1 MKGSWHSSLL
11 LPRFQINERVKGT
24 YGRPLKFCLDPD
36 GVSIILKL
44 KMFEKVRNTI
54 SEHSLLA
61 AGDSVLVAL
70 SGGPDSVALLHLL
83 SRLQKEME
91 LNLAAVYVNH
101 QIRLRA
107 AKKEERFCRELCD
120 KLGVELTIVREDIP
134 ALARLK
140 KKGLEEIARD
150 FRYKTFESLAVEYG
164 CNKIA
169 LAHHV
174 DDRVE
179 TILFR
184 ILRGTGRTGLQ
195 GIPIKRGRIVR
206 PFYHVTK
213 REIISYLKRHR
224 LKFCVDQSNM
234 GSDFARNYIRNR
246 LLVDIR
252 RCLSPGVDAALL
264 NLSETA
270 HEEEAFL
277 EGIVRKAQKK
287 IARATVGGKIEL
299 DLKLFVGYNIWLRR
313 RLLRHCLTEL
323 SPDGRAPDRT
333 VVERLDK
340 ICMTG
345 GKGLSLPD
353 AVQAVRAGSKLL
365 LYREEHCAYIE
376 ELQPGKTCRLPC
388 LRLNLRCALPA
399 AFGGSLKMTKRSRR
413 VWINWEK
420 LTPPLVVRNIR
431 RADRFVPLGMKGTKK
446 IGDYLT
452 DRKVAGVYRDEI
464 PVVCDQKGIV
474 WLVGFEIADR
484 VKIDT
489 STNRVIRIEVIER
502 RKNPVHA
509 V

>member
-1 MKGSWHSSLL
+1 MIK
-11 LPRFQINERVKGT
+11 ERVKGT

-54 SEHSLLA
+54 SEQSLLA
-61 AGDSVLVAL
+61 SGDSVLVAL
-70 SGGPDSVALLHLL
+70 SGGPDSVAILYLLTC
-83 SRLQKEME
+83 LQKEMK
-91 LNLAAVYVNH
+91 LRLAAVYVNH
-101 QIRLRA
+101 QIRPRA

-134 ALARLK
+134 TLARLE
-140 KKGLEEIARD
+140 KKGLEETARD
-150 FRYKTFESLAVEYG
+150 FRYTAFESLAVKRG

-195 GIPIKRGRIVR
+195 GIPIKRGRVVR

-213 REIISYLKRHR
+213 REIYSYLKKHR
-224 LKFCVDQSNM
+224 LKFCVDQSNAS
-234 GSDFARNYIRNR
+234 SDFARNYIRNK

-252 RCLSPGVDAALL
+252 RHLSPGVDAALL

-277 EGIVRKAQKK
+277 ESIVRKAQKK
-287 IARATVGGKIEL
+287 IVRATVGGKIEL
-299 DLKLFVGYNIWLRR
+299 DLKLFAGYYLWLRR

-333 VVERLDK
+333 AVERLDK

-353 AVQAVRAGSKLL
+353 TVQAVRAGSKLL
-365 LYREEHCAYIE
+365 LYRGECRAYIE
-376 ELQPGKTCRLPC
+376 RLELGKTCRLRP
-388 LRLNLRCALPA
+388 LRLNLRCGLPV
-399 AFGGSLKMTKRSRR
+399 AFGGSLKMTKRSRQI
-413 VWINWEK
+413 WLDWEK
-420 LTPPLVVRNIR
+420 LSPPLVVRNIR
-431 RADRFVPLGMKGTKK
+431 RSDRFVPLGMKGTKK
-446 IGDYLT
+446 IGNYLT

-474 WLVGFEIADR
+474 WLVGFEIANR

-489 STNRVIRIEVIER
+489 STNRVISIEVTER
-502 RKNPVHA
+502 RKSPAHA

>member
-1 MKGSWHSSLL
+1 MIK
-11 LPRFQINERVKGT
+11 ERVKGT

-54 SEHSLLA
+54 SEQSLLA
-61 AGDSVLVAL
+61 SGDSVLVAL
-70 SGGPDSVALLHLL
+70 SGGPDSVAILYLLTC
-83 SRLQKEME
+83 LQKEMK
-91 LNLAAVYVNH
+91 LRLAAVYVNH
-101 QIRLRA
+101 QIRPRA

-134 ALARLK
+134 TLARLE
-140 KKGLEEIARD
+140 KKGLEETARD
-150 FRYKTFESLAVEYG
+150 FRYTAFESLAVKRG

-195 GIPIKRGRIVR
+195 GIPIKRGRVVR

-213 REIISYLKRHR
+213 REIYSYLKKHR
-224 LKFCVDQSNM
+224 LKFCVDQSNAS
-234 GSDFARNYIRNR
+234 SDFARNYIRNK

-252 RCLSPGVDAALL
+252 RHLSPGVDAALL

-277 EGIVRKAQKK
+277 ESIVRKAQKK
-287 IARATVGGKIEL
+287 IVRATVGGKIEL
-299 DLKLFVGYNIWLRR
+299 DLILFAGYYLWLRR

-333 VVERLDK
+333 AVERLDK

-353 AVQAVRAGSKLL
+353 TVQAVRAGSKLL
-365 LYREEHCAYIE
+365 LYRGECRAYIE
-376 ELQPGKTCRLPC
+376 RLELGKTCRLRP
-388 LRLNLRCALPA
+388 LRLNLRCGLPV
-399 AFGGSLKMTKRSRR
+399 AFGGSLKMTKRSRQI
-413 VWINWEK
+413 WLDWEK
-420 LTPPLVVRNIR
+420 LSPPLVVRNIR
-431 RADRFVPLGMKGTKK
+431 RSDRFVPLGMKGTKK
-446 IGDYLT
+446 IGNYLT

-474 WLVGFEIADR
+474 WLVGFEIANR

-489 STNRVIRIEVIER
+489 STNRVISIEVTER
-502 RKNPVHA
+502 RKSPAHA